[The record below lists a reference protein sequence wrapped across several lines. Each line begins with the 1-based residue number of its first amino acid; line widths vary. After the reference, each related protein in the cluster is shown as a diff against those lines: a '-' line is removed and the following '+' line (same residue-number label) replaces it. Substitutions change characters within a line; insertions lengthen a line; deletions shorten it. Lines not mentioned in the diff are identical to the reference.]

1 MKKLITLLLVLTGM
15 VGTASAKTFYVK
27 DNCNWGAIYLYAY
40 TGDSKNAEW
49 PGVKIDPTVYVDWD
63 GYYLMDIGE
72 YSNFVIHNGKQS
84 DKNVETNCNERTVK
98 TPGDVEEG
106 GFYEFVWSNNNG
118 DYEGHYVKF
127 YNLSENTIYSYNF
140 HITTTEA
147 WSTFKVHLW
156 EYGTSNNK
164 TTWPGNNAT
173 DLGSNNYSYTFK
185 SYMSKLGVVFN
196 QKTSSEDSK
205 PKTCDLS
212 ALPGDNNYYIY
223 GADNDGN
230 GEFVKTNA
238 SGYATFTNTNALTIP
253 SGIAYVAVDNG
264 NGSAT
269 AHNITNPVASTPMLI
284 KGNASTTYHFAT
296 GAGSDHGYTNA
307 FHAGTSTTESGGL
320 ASNPSDGV
328 YNFILNGDTFKAAN
342 GKKVAVGKAYL
353 QLSAAPTADSP
364 VLLFTDIFTT
374 DISNAA
380 PLKNNEEITNNKVF
394 NLAGQRVATLT
405 KGLYI
410 VNGRKVVLK

>member
-1 MKKLITLLLVLTGM
+1 
-15 VGTASAKTFYVK
+15 
-27 DNCNWGAIYLYAY
+27 
-40 TGDSKNAEW
+40 
-49 PGVKIDPTVYVDWD
+49 
-63 GYYLMDIGE
+63 
-72 YSNFVIHNGKQS
+72 
-84 DKNVETNCNERTVK
+84 
-98 TPGDVEEG
+98 
-106 GFYEFVWSNNNG
+106 
-118 DYEGHYVKF
+118 
-127 YNLSENTIYSYNF
+127 
-140 HITTTEA
+140 
-147 WSTFKVHLW
+147 
-156 EYGTSNNK
+156 
-164 TTWPGNNAT
+164 
-173 DLGSNNYSYTFK
+173 
-185 SYMSKLGVVFN
+185 
-196 QKTSSEDSK
+196 
-205 PKTCDLS
+205 
-212 ALPGDNNYYIY
+212 
-223 GADNDGN
+223 
-230 GEFVKTNA
+230 
-238 SGYATFTNTNALTIP
+238 
-253 SGIAYVAVDNG
+253 
-264 NGSAT
+264 
-269 AHNITNPVASTPMLI
+269 MLI

-353 QLSAAPTADSP
+353 QLSAAPPADSP